1 LSYKARALAPW
12 RDAAFRSPDYVD
24 EDIDDYAEDHSTVGD
39 RSARGDR
46 SITPLRNTKT
56 EVANGNSTNGA
67 VPVNIVKQ

>member
-1 LSYKARALAPW
+1 MLARRATV
-12 RDAAFRSPDYVD
+12 FRSPDYVD
-24 EDIDDYAEDHSTVGD
+24 EDIDDYAEDHSTCGD

-46 SITPLRNTKT
+46 SFTPLRNTRT